1 VSKVRRLSKWKEIF
15 HFLTQRLSSEMG
27 ISTTMWLQAIDTF
40 VNPKFENLA
49 AFPTA
54 FSPVSEP
61 LTSNCYVKR
70 PSLLWYGDTVASTDV
85 SNLLLNEA
93 QVCEI
98 LRANPHPNIAQYLG
112 CVVENDRITGLC
124 FVKYSMNLSE
134 KVQREPQS
142 LDVEIILRG
151 IQWTN
156 PDFNC
161 AMPENDEYGLSKIEE
176 FLFRMKNTNSV

>member
-1 VSKVRRLSKWKEIF
+1 MEVCEQSEAFIEVEGDLSFSHTKVILRDGHQYYYAVTSHRYLRESHI
-15 HFLTQRLSSEMG
+15 
-27 ISTTMWLQAIDTF
+27 
-40 VNPKFENLA
+40 NLA
-49 AFPTA
+49 ELNPMAIPTSKIWPPFPTA
-54 FSPVSEP
+54 FSRVSEP

-112 CVVENDRITGLC
+112 CVVENDRITGLY

-134 KVQREPQS
+134 KVQR
-142 LDVEIILRG
+142 
-151 IQWTN
+151 
-156 PDFNC
+156 
-161 AMPENDEYGLSKIEE
+161 GL
-176 FLFRMKNTNSV
+176 NH

>member
-1 VSKVRRLSKWKEIF
+1 
-15 HFLTQRLSSEMG
+15 
-27 ISTTMWLQAIDTF
+27 
-40 VNPKFENLA
+40 
-49 AFPTA
+49 
-54 FSPVSEP
+54 
-61 LTSNCYVKR
+61 VKR